1 MTETLIKA
9 TVLLAVVAVAA
20 HLMRR
25 SSAALRHLLWTLAI
39 VGLVALPVLT
49 AVVPFR
55 LAVLPSANPA
65 QGSQPIMQQDLT
77 QAPATAEPARAEN
90 ATRTSEHLVS
100 ESANTTAAHG
110 QPARFSTAR
119 ILFGTWLA
127 VLLVL

>member
-20 HLMRR
+20 YLMRR

-55 LAVLPSANPA
+55 LPILPSANAPGASRPVVQPDLNKPPA
-65 QGSQPIMQQDLT
+65 ID
-77 QAPATAEPARAEN
+77 EPLRQN
-90 ATRTSEHLVS
+90 STPTPMPVVS
-100 ESANTTAAHG
+100 ESVNNVAAD
-110 QPARFSTAR
+110 T
-119 ILFGTWLA
+119 
-127 VLLVL
+127 